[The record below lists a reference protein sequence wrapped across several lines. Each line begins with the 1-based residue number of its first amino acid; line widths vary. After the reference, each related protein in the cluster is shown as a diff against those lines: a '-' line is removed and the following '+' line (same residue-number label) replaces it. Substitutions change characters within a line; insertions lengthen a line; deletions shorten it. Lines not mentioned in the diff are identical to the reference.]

1 MAPDHVKARDIF
13 RRAKLLKTKKEEGN
27 EAFKAGRFQ
36 EAHELYTATL
46 IIDPNNKLTNAKV
59 YFNRAVVLVKL
70 GKLKEALGDCDR
82 AIELD
87 ETYIKAYLRRA
98 KICMDLE
105 QFEDAVRDY
114 EKVNKMEKNREY
126 KRLLHEAKLALKK
139 SQRKDY
145 YKILGVDRN
154 ANDDEIKKAYKKRA
168 LVHHPDRHSSATEE
182 EKKEQEKKFK
192 ELGEAYGI
200 LSDPKK
206 KSRYDNGHDIDDND
220 GGGYST
226 GDMDPN
232 QIFQAFFGGPNMFR
246 MGNMGGGMG
255 GMGGGGMGGHC
266 PGSFNFQFG

>member
-1 MAPDHVKARDIF
+1 
-13 RRAKLLKTKKEEGN
+13 
-27 EAFKAGRFQ
+27 
-36 EAHELYTATL
+36 
-46 IIDPNNKLTNAKV
+46 
-59 YFNRAVVLVKL
+59 
-70 GKLKEALGDCDR
+70 
-82 AIELD
+82 
-87 ETYIKAYLRRA
+87 
-98 KICMDLE
+98 MDLE

-220 GGGYST
+220 GGGYSSE
-226 GDMDPN
+226 MDPN
-232 QIFQAFFGGPNMFR
+232 QIFQAFFGGPSMFR
-246 MGNMGGGMG
+246 MGN
-255 GMGGGGMGGHC
+255 
-266 PGSFNFQFG
+266 FNFQFG